1 MVEITYFTL
10 EVPNPKCTLA
20 KRLGTKG
27 KKNNSITGEKMEL
40 VSVQKQAVKEVSIST
55 TAVAN
60 LVFSPLYIY
69 ISTSL
74 YPKPLKTKTMF
85 PLLKGIMCLRN
96 FSANLSAENVQ

>member
-1 MVEITYFTL
+1 
-10 EVPNPKCTLA
+10 
-20 KRLGTKG
+20 
-27 KKNNSITGEKMEL
+27 MEL

-74 YPKPLKTKTMF
+74 CPKPLKTKTMF
-85 PLLKGIMCLRN
+85 PL
-96 FSANLSAENVQ
+96 